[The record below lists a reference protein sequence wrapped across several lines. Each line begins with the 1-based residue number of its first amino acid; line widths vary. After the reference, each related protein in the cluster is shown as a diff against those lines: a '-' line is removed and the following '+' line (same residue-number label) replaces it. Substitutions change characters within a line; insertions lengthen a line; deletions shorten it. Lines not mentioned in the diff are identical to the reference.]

1 MDSLQLALSLWLQC
15 VHSTVDY
22 CFALRFEWASIRQ
35 RAGLVQFNASFQCS
49 RAGAGCGAAVV
60 LARRVTLE
68 QFMFIEQ

>member
-22 CFALRFEWASIRQ
+22 CFALRFEWVSIRK

-49 RAGAGCGAAVV
+49 RAGAGYGAAVV